1 MLSAWLTL
9 MISLTGLAGAPVRP
23 SRVANSTTPYNGDAA
38 MRVYG
43 LAQCTR
49 DLSSSECS
57 SCLTYLV
64 DQLKERFTSE
74 TGGTIKAYSC
84 FVRYQLGA
92 FDITLPPEPP
102 QPSSPQPEGQIIVFL
117 KNRACGRP
125 RRRFCSVIGHSWLLD
140 VYGFG
145 VVLLEIAC
153 GRPPLVKAQ
162 HKDDNM
168 IHLAQWIWDWY
179 GRGTILEAA
188 DERLEGEF
196 IGKEMECVLIV
207 GLWCTL
213 LG

>member
-102 QPSSPQPEGQIIVFL
+102 QPSSPQPEGQYPVPARIFGDMERKCEVLMKCFPCNFSYRIIVFL

-125 RRRFCSVIGHSWLLD
+125 RRRFCSVIGHSWLL
-140 VYGFG
+140 GMC
-145 VVLLEIAC
+145 LSTTALE
-153 GRPPLVKAQ
+153 
-162 HKDDNM
+162 
-168 IHLAQWIWDWY
+168 
-179 GRGTILEAA
+179 E
-188 DERLEGEF
+188 ES
-196 IGKEMECVLIV
+196 
-207 GLWCTL
+207 
-213 LG
+213 